1 VRHDCADVD
10 MVALG
15 PRMLARLNF
24 KGTLHTLQQPLKAPI
39 FSTGIAQTKLSPQA
53 RMGSA
58 SGDSG
63 DPPPALVLCGPSGAG
78 KSTLMKL
85 LTSEFREQFG
95 FSVSHTT
102 RSPRP
107 GEQQGQDYHFTA
119 RCDME
124 ALIEEGAFLEHAVF
138 GGNMYGT
145 SRASVAKVANQRK
158 ICILDIDMQ
167 GVKQI
172 KQSGLKARYV
182 FIEAPSMEVLEMRLR
197 ERGTENEASL
207 KRRLDAARGELDYGR
222 TEGNFDLR
230 LVNDQVEKAY
240 TQLREFIRPTIAKLD
255 GEGGSGEK
263 FI

>member
-1 VRHDCADVD
+1 
-10 MVALG
+10 
-15 PRMLARLNF
+15 MLARLNF
-24 KGTLHTLQQPLKAPI
+24 KGTLHTLQQPLRAPT
-39 FSTGIAQTKLSPQA
+39 SLVGIVQQPKLSHQA

-63 DPPPALVLCGPSGAG
+63 DNAPPALVLCGPSGSG

-107 GEQQGQDYHFTA
+107 GEQQGKDYHFTS
-119 RCDME
+119 RVEME
-124 ALIEEGAFLEHAVF
+124 TLVEEGAFLEHAVF

-145 SRASVAKVANQRK
+145 SRTSVAKVANQAK

-197 ERGTENEASL
+197 DRGTESEASL

-222 TEGNFDLR
+222 TDGNFDLR

-240 TQLREFIRPTIAKLD
+240 TQLREFILPTIAKLE

>member
-1 VRHDCADVD
+1 
-10 MVALG
+10 
-15 PRMLARLNF
+15 
-24 KGTLHTLQQPLKAPI
+24 
-39 FSTGIAQTKLSPQA
+39 
-53 RMGSA
+53 
-58 SGDSG
+58 
-63 DPPPALVLCGPSGAG
+63 
-78 KSTLMKL
+78 
-85 LTSEFREQFG
+85 
-95 FSVSHTT
+95 
-102 RSPRP
+102 
-107 GEQQGQDYHFTA
+107 
-119 RCDME
+119 ME

-145 SRASVAKVANQRK
+145 SRASVAKVANQGK

-197 ERGTENEASL
+197 ERGTESEASL
-207 KRRLDAARGELDYGR
+207 KRRLDAASGELEYGR
-222 TEGNFDLR
+222 TEGNFELR

-240 TQLREFIRPTIAKLD
+240 TQLREFILPTIAKLD

>member
-1 VRHDCADVD
+1 
-10 MVALG
+10 
-15 PRMLARLNF
+15 
-24 KGTLHTLQQPLKAPI
+24 
-39 FSTGIAQTKLSPQA
+39 
-53 RMGSA
+53 MGSA

-107 GEQQGQDYHFTA
+107 GEQTGQDYHFTA
-119 RCDME
+119 RIDME

-145 SRASVAKVANQRK
+145 SRASVAKVANQGK

-172 KQSGLKARYV
+172 KQSGLKARFAV
-182 FIEAPSMEVLEMRLR
+182 FL
-197 ERGTENEASL
+197 ENEVI
-207 KRRLDAARGELDYGR
+207 
-222 TEGNFDLR
+222 NVCF
-230 LVNDQVEKAY
+230 QVC
-240 TQLREFIRPTIAKLD
+240 LH
-255 GEGGSGEK
+255 
-263 FI
+263 

>member
-1 VRHDCADVD
+1 V
-10 MVALG
+10 
-15 PRMLARLNF
+15 
-24 KGTLHTLQQPLKAPI
+24 
-39 FSTGIAQTKLSPQA
+39 
-53 RMGSA
+53 
-58 SGDSG
+58 
-63 DPPPALVLCGPSGAG
+63 
-78 KSTLMKL
+78 
-85 LTSEFREQFG
+85 
-95 FSVSHTT
+95 
-102 RSPRP
+102 
-107 GEQQGQDYHFTA
+107 
-119 RCDME
+119 
-124 ALIEEGAFLEHAVF
+124 EEGAFLEHAVF

-145 SRASVAKVANQRK
+145 SRASVAMVANQGK

-197 ERGTENEASL
+197 DRGTESEASL

-240 TQLREFIRPTIAKLD
+240 TQLREFILPTIAKLE
-255 GEGGSGEK
+255 GEEGSGEK